1 MGRRRG
7 NRKYRRNKFKIE
19 RRTIMNNIVL
29 YQPEIPQNTG
39 NIMRTCVATGTK
51 LHLIKP
57 LGFKLDDAHLK
68 RSGVNYIDKLEYY
81 VYENFEEFKEK
92 NKGIYYYF
100 TRYGHKP
107 HTSFDYSNLTDNLYF
122 IFGKESTGIPKEI
135 LKEDLEH
142 CMRIPMTSNVRAL
155 NVSNSVAIVI
165 YEALRQQDYHGLLRE
180 EPHKGAD
187 YLERDDQ

>member
-1 MGRRRG
+1 
-7 NRKYRRNKFKIE
+7 
-19 RRTIMNNIVL
+19 MNNIVL

-39 NIMRTCVATGTK
+39 NIMRTCVATNTK

-57 LGFKLDDAHLK
+57 LGFKVDDASLK
-68 RSGVNYIDKLEYY
+68 RSGVNYIDKLEWE
-81 VYENFEEFKEK
+81 VYENWEDFKEK

-107 HTSFDYSNLTDNLYF
+107 HSSFDYNKKDEELYF

-135 LKEDLEH
+135 LKEDLDH
-142 CMRIPMTSNVRAL
+142 CMRIPMTDNVRAL

-165 YEALRQQDYHGLLRE
+165 YEALRQQNYNDLLME
-180 EPHKGAD
+180 EPHKGND
-187 YLERDDQ
+187 FLERD

>member
-1 MGRRRG
+1 
-7 NRKYRRNKFKIE
+7 
-19 RRTIMNNIVL
+19 MNNIVL
-29 YQPEIPQNTG
+29 YEPEIPQNTG
-39 NIMRTCVATGTK
+39 NIMRTCVATNTK

-57 LGFKLDDAHLK
+57 LGFQLDDAHVK
-68 RSGVNYIDKLEYY
+68 RSGVNYIDKLNYE
-81 VYENFEEFKEK
+81 VYNNWEDFKEK

-107 HTSFDYSNLTDNLYF
+107 HSSFDYNSDQELYF

-155 NVSNSVAIVI
+155 NVSNAVAIVI
-165 YEALRQQDYHGLLRE
+165 YEALRQQDYNDLLRD
-180 EPHKGAD
+180 EPEDLGHKGKNF
-187 YLERDDQ
+187 LERD